1 MDKDKVLQS
10 IGLCTRA
17 RMTAS
22 GEERVLD
29 YIKSS
34 RTKLVFL
41 ANDAGKNTTKRIT
54 DKSSF
59 YKVHLNTDF
68 NTDEL
73 NKAIGS
79 INRKV
84 IAIKDKNFTKMILS
98 QLDK

>member
-1 MDKDKVLQS
+1 MNKEKVLQN
-10 IGLCTRA
+10 IGLCKKA
-17 RMTAS
+17 RKIAS
-22 GEERVLD
+22 GEEQVLD
-29 YIKSS
+29 YIKSN

-54 DKSSF
+54 DKSNF
-59 YKVHLNTDF
+59 YKVNLITDF

-73 NKAIGS
+73 NKAIGT

-84 IAIKDKNFTKMILS
+84 VAIKDKNFTKMILS